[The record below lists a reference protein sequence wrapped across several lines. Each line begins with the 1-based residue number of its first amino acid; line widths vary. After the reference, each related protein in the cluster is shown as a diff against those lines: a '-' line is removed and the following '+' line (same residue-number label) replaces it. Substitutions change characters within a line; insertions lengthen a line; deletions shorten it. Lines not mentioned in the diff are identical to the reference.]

1 MAFLVTVLKI
11 LTYTLVSTRSSVSS
25 GWEHVKRKMHPCI
38 STVVGIFSS
47 RLQRRESFIR
57 SGHRLLSLEIL
68 ASQIKGLRKIFIFY
82 LSKFYPKEW
91 IFFLSITLGSFIWLD
106 CNQFFIFEVLSRL
119 MGVILLSSIFELF
132 MIRWILSFIF
142 RSFTRKD
149 GNSQGLLVFLFIF
162 YPIK

>member
-1 MAFLVTVLKI
+1 MI
-11 LTYTLVSTRSSVSS
+11 L
-25 GWEHVKRKMHPCI
+25 G
-38 STVVGIFSS
+38 
-47 RLQRRESFIR
+47 Q
-57 SGHRLLSLEIL
+57 
-68 ASQIKGLRKIFIFY
+68 LRMGARQAKNAPLHI
-82 LSKFYPKEW
+82 
-91 IFFLSITLGSFIWLD
+91 GSFIWLD